1 MNSNIKTAGIIL
13 LGVFALLLSNI
24 ALATD
29 VTPIEKISNA
39 VAEIKYAGKINDQP
53 TFRLVIKSS
62 DVEDYSVTIKEAEG
76 EILFRERLKGS
87 QISRTYKFDAEDIDR
102 INGTTFEV
110 TNRTTNVTTTYKIS
124 SMKSYTEN
132 IVITKYS
139 FKPALHVHKY
149 LQVLNLQVFYV

>member
-1 MNSNIKTAGIIL
+1 MRTMNSNIKTAGIIL

-62 DVEDYSVTIKEAEG
+62 DVEDYSVTIKEADG

-87 QISRTYKFDAEDIDR
+87 QISRTYKLDAEDIDR

-132 IVITKYS
+132 IVITK
-139 FKPALHVHKY
+139 
-149 LQVLNLQVFYV
+149 

>member
-1 MNSNIKTAGIIL
+1 MKTMNSNIKTAGIIL

-62 DVEDYSVTIKEAEG
+62 DVEDYSVTIKEADG

-132 IVITKYS
+132 IVITK
-139 FKPALHVHKY
+139 
-149 LQVLNLQVFYV
+149 

>member
-1 MNSNIKTAGIIL
+1 MKTMNSNIKTAGIIL

-132 IVITKYS
+132 IVITK
-139 FKPALHVHKY
+139 
-149 LQVLNLQVFYV
+149 

>member
-62 DVEDYSVTIKEAEG
+62 DVEDYSVTIKEADG

-87 QISRTYKFDAEDIDR
+87 QISRIYKLDAEDMER

-132 IVITKYS
+132 IVITK
-139 FKPALHVHKY
+139 
-149 LQVLNLQVFYV
+149 